1 MNTFLDDLRR
11 SMSSLSIRLSLGEPA
26 AKRLLDLLER
36 SSPENEYTFPRLV
49 DLVQPPTPASL
60 AKVLAKLE
68 EKGLVKR
75 VLRLESPA
83 VPGAGIRDFHSLADV
98 PTVVYDD
105 RQDIDVPVELE
116 KLRVIY
122 SLP

>member
-1 MNTFLDDLRR
+1 
-11 SMSSLSIRLSLGEPA
+11 MSSLSIRLSLGEPA
-26 AKRLLDLLER
+26 TKRLLDLLER

-49 DLVQPPTPASL
+49 DLVQPPSPANL
-60 AKVLAKLE
+60 AQVLAKLE

-83 VPGAGIRDFHSLADV
+83 VPGAGIRDFHSLDEV
-98 PTVVYDD
+98 PTVAYDD
-105 RQDIDVPVELE
+105 KQDLDVPVELE